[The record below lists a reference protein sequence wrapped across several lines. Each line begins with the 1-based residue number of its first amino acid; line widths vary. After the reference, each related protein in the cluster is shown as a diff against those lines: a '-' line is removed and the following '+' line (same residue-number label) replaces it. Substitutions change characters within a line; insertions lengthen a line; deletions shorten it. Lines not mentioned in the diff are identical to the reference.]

1 MWAVCGKKPEPVS
14 ERREMSIGAIGAARR
29 GHFVF
34 SAMVVVLA
42 AGVAGCTTTD
52 RTTTGSIARVASARP
67 IEQMNNLELA
77 GAVRS
82 YGLQYQKDPKNKPV
96 ALAYANVLGM
106 TGRNDQALA
115 VMRALAI
122 AYPQDRQVLAA
133 YGKSLASAGELEAA
147 LDAVRRAQ
155 TPAYPDWRLLS
166 AEGAILDQM
175 GQPEG
180 ARALYRRALEIQPN
194 EASILSNFGM
204 SYMLTGDL
212 KSAEN
217 YMRNAAMAPGAD
229 SRVRQNLALA
239 VGLQGRFQEAEAI
252 ARRELSPQQA
262 EANIQYLRAM
272 LAQQNSWNM
281 LKDKPKS

>member
-14 ERREMSIGAIGAARR
+14 ERREMGIRATGAARR
-29 GHFVF
+29 GRFVF
-34 SAMVVVLA
+34 SAMAMLLA
-42 AGVAGCTTTD
+42 AGAAGCTTTD
-52 RTTTGSIARVASARP
+52 RTTTGSISRSAARP
-67 IEQMNNLELA
+67 VEQMNSAELA
-77 GAVRS
+77 AAVRG

-96 ALAYANVLGM
+96 ALAYANVLAM

-175 GQPEG
+175 GQSEA

-204 SYMLTGDL
+204 SHMLSGDL
-212 KSAEN
+212 KSAET

-229 SRVRQNLALA
+229 SRVRQNLALV

-281 LKDKPKS
+281 LKDKPKK